1 LGLRDASHFGYEDVT
16 EEGRQVRLYKP
27 FYRETAK
34 NGHFGPAHFP
44 WESTE
49 AAERLRS

>member
-1 LGLRDASHFGYEDVT
+1 
-16 EEGRQVRLYKP
+16 VRLYKP

-49 AAERLRS
+49 AADKLRG